1 MEVDPGRKCGHKN
14 KTKQTK
20 GGEPEDVDARK
31 NILGGLFRSGRFTF
45 VCLPSSNYKFPLILS
60 HRGAAVRAFPVCPV
74 CFLLL
79 ARYAKLICI
88 LISTFSAHFMKRDDF
103 SMVVC
108 FVGSFCVICRLMP
121 HWEESCDVG
130 GAQKR
135 NRVKIV
141 IFLAAVCR
149 SK

>member
-1 MEVDPGRKCGHKN
+1 MVTRTRLLKKVGN
-14 KTKQTK
+14 V
-20 GGEPEDVDARK
+20 GETSLGV
-31 NILGGLFRSGRFTF
+31 LGGLFRSGRFTF
-45 VCLPSSNYKFPLILS
+45 VCLPSSNYKFPLIVS
-60 HRGAAVRAFPVCPV
+60 RRGVAVRAFPVCPV

-135 NRVKIV
+135 NRVEIV